1 MMKVMYRVIS
11 SVLQCAG
18 YILFVYL
25 GNYSTTHDTKD
36 SAFFMLG
43 CIGAALLVEAGHSV
57 REVVTDP

>member
-1 MMKVMYRVIS
+1 MKVVYRILS

-25 GNYSTTHDTKD
+25 GSYSATHNTKD

-43 CIGAALLVEAGHSV
+43 CIGAALLVEAGYSL
-57 REVVTDP
+57 REVVTDS